1 MQWVPVG
8 AESVEMGKV
17 SKISDDIVVDFF
29 CGSLVSRYS
38 EDSRSAAVFS
48 LLRVRDGDSLMA
60 YPSER

>member
-1 MQWVPVG
+1 
-8 AESVEMGKV
+8 MGGV
-17 SKISDDIVVDFF
+17 SRICDDIAVDFF

-38 EDSRSAAVFS
+38 EDSRSAAASS